1 MKAIFEMKFKQ
12 SDMIDRKSLKEDFDN
27 DITKLMKY
35 LYEEDDLG
43 IFDDE
48 LKLIK
53 IIK

>member
-35 LYEEDDLG
+35 LYKEESLG
-43 IFDDE
+43 LFTNE
-48 LKLIK
+48 LRLIK